1 MPREQKAVACFYT
14 KAKNL
19 MNSSP
24 CTKREFTLRLPSGF
38 DSHCES
44 SEPHPLTLSVS
55 RDGDTHPTYGE
66 ILFLYIQ
73 STSPTHTIPLLPPPK
88 ALTATTAVT
97 HSCTHP
103 KQGMRR
109 HIP

>member
-1 MPREQKAVACFYT
+1 MPREQKAVAYFYT

-24 CTKREFTLRLPSGF
+24 CTKREFTLWLPSGF

-55 RDGDTHPTYGE
+55 RDGDACLHPLHISQIPYGY
-66 ILFLYIQ
+66 LF
-73 STSPTHTIPLLPPPK
+73 
-88 ALTATTAVT
+88 
-97 HSCTHP
+97 
-103 KQGMRR
+103 
-109 HIP
+109 